1 MEKIAGMKPV
11 SISLSVVSHGQMDLI
26 ALLMHDIQTYCG
38 GLRIELILTLN
49 IEEALTIDESVF
61 SYPVKFIRNTTP
73 KGFGANHNQ
82 AFKLALGDYFCIVN
96 PDIRL
101 DSNPFEG
108 LINGLESLHAG
119 VVAPLV
125 FGPEGKIEDSAR
137 RFPTPGKILDK
148 ALGKPCGPD
157 YVVQKECI
165 LVDWV
170 GGMFM
175 LFPCPVF
182 QELNGFDENYFLYYE
197 DVDIC
202 ARMSLAGFLVALCP
216 DSRVVHHAQRNSHR
230 NMKYLR
236 WHLTSMLRFFT
247 SPVYRQLR
255 RLRRL

>member
-1 MEKIAGMKPV
+1 MEKITEMKPV
-11 SISLSVVSHGQMDLI
+11 SISLSVVSHGQMDLVS
-26 ALLMHDIQTYCG
+26 LLMQDIQTYCRD
-38 GLRIELILTLN
+38 LSIELILTLN
-49 IEEALTIDESVF
+49 IDEVLTIDASGF
-61 SYPVKFIRNTTP
+61 FYPVRVVKNSTP

-82 AFKLALGDYFCIVN
+82 AFKRALGDYFCILN
-96 PDIRL
+96 PDIRF
-101 DSNPFEG
+101 DSNPFDRLLTDLEG
-108 LINGLESLHAG
+108 LHAG

-125 FGPEGKIEDSAR
+125 MGPAGQLEDSAR
-137 RFPTPGKILDK
+137 FFPTPGKILNK
-148 ALGKPCGPD
+148 ALGRLRGPD
-157 YVVQKECI
+157 YFFEKDCI
-165 LVDWV
+165 FVDWV

-175 LFPCPVF
+175 LFPSPVF